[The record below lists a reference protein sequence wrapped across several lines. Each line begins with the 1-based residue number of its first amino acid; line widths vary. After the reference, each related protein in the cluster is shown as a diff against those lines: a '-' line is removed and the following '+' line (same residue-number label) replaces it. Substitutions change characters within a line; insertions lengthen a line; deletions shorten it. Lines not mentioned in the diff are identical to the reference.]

1 MKISSIIL
9 CFVFIFALH
18 FQSKAALTFSEYLSK
33 RISKI
38 NTAVIEDNN
47 SFSPAWFDDIDLR
60 TETNRFELPRQEYS
74 IRFSPLSIFLRNAQK
89 DNFREKI
96 NNINLKYNIEFSKHI
111 IEIYEEWLDLLF
123 TIKKY
128 ELVAGKLSLLKDETL
143 VREKMAL
150 ESENNIEKY
159 IEATEDKHQ
168 CELQLQALRSEID
181 IRAQGIFS
189 GYPADAIMEI
199 DTSLF
204 PIDSIL
210 TLFEN
215 ISSEELFANSA
226 DYQKLEGKSSEIQS
240 EMDIQSAENN
250 QIFNFFQFQYRG
262 PHDDLLNKRLSLMF
276 SLSIPMLGK
285 NKLKQEL
292 LVAENQ
298 ETQRLLAL
306 KRIEF
311 SESFKKKSIKIRI
324 LFNKLKN
331 CEAQLLELIATKEQI
346 EKNLSPIA
354 RSPIW
359 LLSYQMNI
367 LESKINILDL
377 QKEIFL
383 EYVDYLAMAGYFL
396 SYPQVNFLARIPD
409 ER

>member
-1 MKISSIIL
+1 
-9 CFVFIFALH
+9 
-18 FQSKAALTFSEYLSK
+18 
-33 RISKI
+33 
-38 NTAVIEDNN
+38 
-47 SFSPAWFDDIDLR
+47 
-60 TETNRFELPRQEYS
+60 
-74 IRFSPLSIFLRNAQK
+74 
-89 DNFREKI
+89 
-96 NNINLKYNIEFSKHI
+96 
-111 IEIYEEWLDLLF
+111 
-123 TIKKY
+123 
-128 ELVAGKLSLLKDETL
+128 
-143 VREKMAL
+143 
-150 ESENNIEKY
+150 
-159 IEATEDKHQ
+159 
-168 CELQLQALRSEID
+168 
-181 IRAQGIFS
+181 
-189 GYPADAIMEI
+189 
-199 DTSLF
+199 
-204 PIDSIL
+204 
-210 TLFEN
+210 
-215 ISSEELFANSA
+215 
-226 DYQKLEGKSSEIQS
+226 
-240 EMDIQSAENN
+240 
-250 QIFNFFQFQYRG
+250 
-262 PHDDLLNKRLSLMF
+262 
-276 SLSIPMLGK
+276 MLGK